1 MDFHIHGG
9 FSHPRMDV
17 KKKKSTMDFFMLREK
32 QVVSE
37 GKTARIHHGFA
48 WIRFLREKQAVSEG
62 KRAHT
67 PMSMSLNVPAMSMSM
82 YTHVF
87 AYRILRT
94 AALQAL

>member
-1 MDFHIHGG
+1 MDFHIHG
-9 FSHPRMDV
+9 MDV
-17 KKKKSTMDFFMLREK
+17 KKNKSIMDFFMLREK

-67 PMSMSLNVPAMSMSM
+67 PALCARRSAVG
-82 YTHVF
+82 T
-87 AYRILRT
+87 RT
-94 AALQAL
+94 SPIASGKI